1 MDSDID
7 RVLDATGDGVL
18 GAALQLFTDW
28 SLWLGVALIVA
39 AVVSSALT
47 KKVPWTREVS
57 VWLYSMA
64 ATACFTVHWATGSV

>member
-7 RVLDATGDGVL
+7 RVLDETGNGVPS
-18 GAALQLFTDW
+18 AALQLLTDR
-28 SLWLGVALIVA
+28 SLRLGVALIVA

-47 KKVPWTREVS
+47 TKVPWTRQAS

-64 ATACFTVHWATGSV
+64 AVACCAVQWATGSA